1 MKLFSFTS
9 RCVSLAVILGLAA
22 FNANAADPAAG
33 KDGMAAFA
41 YKPPSRGAPV
51 ARVGGGTRGTAGQD
65 DLLQVLAPDH
75 AGLTTKEQ
83 PVLYWYTSKPDAA
96 VVEFTL
102 IDDEAIDPLLEI
114 EAGNS
119 GVAGLQMLDL
129 KEHNISLAPGVA
141 YQWSVAQVEDE
152 GSRSMDLFTSGVIKH
167 VEPDTAL
174 SNQIKG
180 STGTEL
186 VAIYASEG
194 FWYDA
199 LAAINRQ
206 IKASPGDQNLT
217 AIRDSLLEQVGLQE
231 VAARH

>member
-1 MKLFSFTS
+1 M
-9 RCVSLAVILGLAA
+9 SLAVILGLAA
-22 FNANAADPAAG
+22 FNAGAADPAAG
-33 KDGMAAFA
+33 KDVTAAFA

-75 AGLTTKEQ
+75 AGLTTREQ
-83 PVLYWYTSKPDAA
+83 PVLYWYASKPDAA
-96 VVEFTL
+96 KVEFTL
-102 IDDEAIDPLLEI
+102 INDEAIDPLLEI

-129 KEHNISLAPGVA
+129 KEYNISLAPGVA

-152 GSRSMDLFTSGVIKH
+152 GSRSMDLFTSGVIKR
-167 VEPDTAL
+167 VEPDAAL
-174 SNQIKG
+174 SKQIKG
-180 STGTEL
+180 STGTDL

-194 FWYDA
+194 IWYDA
-199 LAAINRQ
+199 LAAVSEM
-206 IKASPGDQNLT
+206 IKASPGDQNLV

-231 VAARH
+231 IAARN